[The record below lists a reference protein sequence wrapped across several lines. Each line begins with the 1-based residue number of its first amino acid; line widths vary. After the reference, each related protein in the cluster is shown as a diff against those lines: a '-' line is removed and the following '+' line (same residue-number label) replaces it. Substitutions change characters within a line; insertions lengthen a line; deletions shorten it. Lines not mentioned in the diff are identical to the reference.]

1 MHEEYRWDDDSY
13 TAIAANQVAWQDV
26 SYILRHAHPKIRQ
39 HVGAVLRITAAAPDQ
54 RILAVTLI
62 EEADD
67 HYLVVAAR
75 HLTGDELTYA
85 EALLRGHQ

>member
-1 MHEEYRWDDDSY
+1 MDEEYRWDDDSY
-13 TAIAANQVAWQDV
+13 TAVATNHVAWQHV
-26 SYILRHAHPKIRQ
+26 TYILRQAHPKIRQ
-39 HVGAVLRITAAAPDQ
+39 HVGSVLRITAAAPDGQ
-54 RILAVTLI
+54 ILAVTLI

-85 EALLRGHQ
+85 EALLRGH